1 MNILKKEEN
10 KMRRNL
16 DEILDYERCKKR
28 TEKSRYFTEIF
39 FEKYPTKYKEL
50 LENYESVDFL
60 KNTVCKYID
69 NYGFEDYVV
78 IYNLELKN
86 ERIEKEYN
94 TITDIIEEMEEDLED
109 YKNSKFK
116 DSNKDEIE
124 QIEYNLKI
132 IPKIEDMIPIYGES
146 GVYYFIF
153 NKITGAIEYIEVG
166 DMYFKNE
173 KLASSFDEF
182 IENLYIREEEKKPY
196 TAEDVIQVR
205 RIVESM
211 ERYAE
216 QYDKEKERNK
226 NKK

>member
-1 MNILKKEEN
+1 MK
-10 KMRRNL
+10 RRNL

-28 TEKSRYFTEIF
+28 TEKSRYFTEKF
-39 FEKYPTKYKEL
+39 FEKYPTKYREL
-50 LENYESVDFL
+50 LEDYELVDFL
-60 KNTVCKYID
+60 QNTVCKYI
-69 NYGFEDYVV
+69 NKYKKEDYVV

-216 QYDKEKERNK
+216 QYDKEKEKNK

>member
-1 MNILKKEEN
+1 MSK
-10 KMRRNL
+10 RNL

-28 TEKSRYFTEIF
+28 IEKSRYFTEIF

-153 NKITGAIEYIEVG
+153 NKITGAIEYIEAG

-216 QYDKEKERNK
+216 QYDKEKEKNK

>member
-1 MNILKKEEN
+1 MNK
-10 KMRRNL
+10 RNL

-182 IENLYIREEEKKPY
+182 IENLYIREEGKKSY

-216 QYDKEKERNK
+216 QYDKEKEKNK

>member
-1 MNILKKEEN
+1 MSK
-10 KMRRNL
+10 RNL

-211 ERYAE
+211 ERYWTIW
-216 QYDKEKERNK
+216 
-226 NKK
+226 

>member
-1 MNILKKEEN
+1 MNK
-10 KMRRNL
+10 RNL

-28 TEKSRYFTEIF
+28 TEKSRYFTEKF
-39 FEKYPTKYKEL
+39 FEKYPMKYREI
-50 LENYESVDFL
+50 LEKYDEIYFVNDIA
-60 KNTVCKYID
+60 CKYI
-69 NYGFEDYVV
+69 NKYGKEDYTY
-78 IYNLELKN
+78 IYLGIKLKN

-173 KLASSFDEF
+173 KLASSFDEL

-196 TAEDVIQVR
+196 TVEDVIQVR

-216 QYDKEKERNK
+216 QYDKEKEKNK

>member
-1 MNILKKEEN
+1 MNK
-10 KMRRNL
+10 RNL

-116 DSNKDEIE
+116 DTNKDEIE

-216 QYDKEKERNK
+216 QYDKEKEKNK

>member
-1 MNILKKEEN
+1 MK
-10 KMRRNL
+10 RRNL

-50 LENYESVDFL
+50 LENCESVDFL

-216 QYDKEKERNK
+216 QYDKEKEKNK

>member
-1 MNILKKEEN
+1 MSK
-10 KMRRNL
+10 RNL

-39 FEKYPTKYKEL
+39 FEKYPTKYREL
-50 LENYESVDFL
+50 LENYDEIYFVND
-60 KNTVCKYID
+60 TTCKYI
-69 NYGFEDYVV
+69 NKYGKEDYTY
-78 IYNLELKN
+78 IYLGIKLEN

-94 TITDIIEEMEEDLED
+94 VITDIIEEIEEDLED
-109 YKNSKFK
+109 CKNSKFK
-116 DSNKDEIE
+116 DSYKDDIE
-124 QIEYNLKI
+124 QLEKDLEIFPN
-132 IPKIEDMIPIYGES
+132 IEDMIPIYGES
-146 GVYYFIF
+146 GVYYIYF
-153 NKITGAIEYIEVG
+153 NKITGGIELIDLG
-166 DMYFKNE
+166 DMDFRNK

-216 QYDKEKERNK
+216 QYDKEKEKNK

>member
-1 MNILKKEEN
+1 MSK
-10 KMRRNL
+10 RNL

-216 QYDKEKERNK
+216 QYDKEKEKNK

>member
-69 NYGFEDYVV
+69 NYGFEHYVV

-94 TITDIIEEMEEDLED
+94 VITDIIEEIEEDLED

-116 DSNKDEIE
+116 DSYKDDIE
-124 QIEYNLKI
+124 QLEKDLEIFPN
-132 IPKIEDMIPIYGES
+132 IEDMIPIYGES

-216 QYDKEKERNK
+216 QYDKEKEKNK

>member
-1 MNILKKEEN
+1 MK
-10 KMRRNL
+10 RRNL

-28 TEKSRYFTEIF
+28 TEKSRYFTEKF
-39 FEKYPTKYKEL
+39 FEKYPTKYREL
-50 LENYESVDFL
+50 LEDYELVDFL
-60 KNTVCKYID
+60 QNTVCKYI
-69 NYGFEDYVV
+69 NKYKKEDYVV

-94 TITDIIEEMEEDLED
+94 VITDIIEEIEEDLED

-116 DSNKDEIE
+116 DSYKDDIE
-124 QIEYNLKI
+124 QLEKDLEIFPN
-132 IPKIEDMIPIYGES
+132 IEDMIPIYGES
-146 GVYYFIF
+146 GVYYIYF
-153 NKITGAIEYIEVG
+153 NKITGGIELIDLG
-166 DMYFKNE
+166 DMDFRNK
-173 KLASSFDEF
+173 KLASNFDEF

-196 TAEDVIQVR
+196 TAEDVIQAR

-216 QYDKEKERNK
+216 QYDKEKKNNK

>member
-1 MNILKKEEN
+1 MK
-10 KMRRNL
+10 RRNL

-216 QYDKEKERNK
+216 QYDKEKEKNK

>member
-1 MNILKKEEN
+1 MSK
-10 KMRRNL
+10 RNL

-94 TITDIIEEMEEDLED
+94 VITDIIEEIEEDLED

-116 DSNKDEIE
+116 DSYKDDIE
-124 QIEYNLKI
+124 QLEKDLEIFPN
-132 IPKIEDMIPIYGES
+132 IEDMIPIYGES

>member
-16 DEILDYERCKKR
+16 DEILDYEKCKKR
-28 TEKSRYFTEIF
+28 TEKSRYFTEKF
-39 FEKYPTKYKEL
+39 FEKYPMKYREI
-50 LENYESVDFL
+50 LEKYDKIYFL
-60 KNTVCKYID
+60 NDVVCKYAD
-69 NYGFEDYVV
+69 KYGKVDYMYV
-78 IYNLELKN
+78 YLSLNLEN

-146 GVYYFIF
+146 GIYYLIF

-182 IENLYIREEEKKPY
+182 IENLYVKDDEGKNYQDLIQAREVRKAIEDAVE
-196 TAEDVIQVR
+196 AED
-205 RIVESM
+205 E
-211 ERYAE
+211 E
-216 QYDKEKERNK
+216 
-226 NKK
+226 

>member
-94 TITDIIEEMEEDLED
+94 VITDIIEEIEEDLED

-116 DSNKDEIE
+116 DSYKDDIE
-124 QIEYNLKI
+124 QLEKDLEIFPN
-132 IPKIEDMIPIYGES
+132 IEDMIPIYGES

-182 IENLYIREEEKKPY
+182 IENLYIRKEEKKPY

>member
-1 MNILKKEEN
+1 MSK
-10 KMRRNL
+10 RNL

-146 GVYYFIF
+146 GIYYLIF

-216 QYDKEKERNK
+216 QYDKEKEKNK

>member
-1 MNILKKEEN
+1 MSK
-10 KMRRNL
+10 RNL

-28 TEKSRYFTEIF
+28 IEKSRYFTEIF

-216 QYDKEKERNK
+216 QYDKEKEKNK

>member
-1 MNILKKEEN
+1 MSK
-10 KMRRNL
+10 RNL

-28 TEKSRYFTEIF
+28 TEKSRYFTEKF
-39 FEKYPTKYKEL
+39 FEKYPMKYREI
-50 LENYESVDFL
+50 LEKYDKIYFL
-60 KNTVCKYID
+60 NDVACKYTD
-69 NYGFEDYVV
+69 KYGKVDYMYV
-78 IYNLELKN
+78 YLSLNLEN

-146 GVYYFIF
+146 GIYYLIF

-182 IENLYIREEEKKPY
+182 IENLYIRKEEKKPY

>member
-1 MNILKKEEN
+1 MSK
-10 KMRRNL
+10 RNL

-39 FEKYPTKYKEL
+39 FEKYPTKYREL
-50 LENYESVDFL
+50 LEDYELVDFL
-60 KNTVCKYID
+60 QNTVCKYI
-69 NYGFEDYVV
+69 NKYKKEDYVV

-94 TITDIIEEMEEDLED
+94 VITDIIEEIEEDLED

-116 DSNKDEIE
+116 DSYKDDIE
-124 QIEYNLKI
+124 QLEKDLEIFPN
-132 IPKIEDMIPIYGES
+132 IEDMIPIYGES
-146 GVYYFIF
+146 GVYYIYF
-153 NKITGAIEYIEVG
+153 NKITGGIELIDLG
-166 DMYFKNE
+166 DMDFRNK
-173 KLASSFDEF
+173 KLALSFDEF
-182 IENLYIREEEKKPY
+182 IENLYIREEEKKSY

-216 QYDKEKERNK
+216 QYDKEKEKNK

>member
-1 MNILKKEEN
+1 MSK
-10 KMRRNL
+10 RNL

-28 TEKSRYFTEIF
+28 IEKSRYFTEIF

-50 LENYESVDFL
+50 LENYESVYFL

-216 QYDKEKERNK
+216 QYDKEKEKNK

>member
-1 MNILKKEEN
+1 
-10 KMRRNL
+10 
-16 DEILDYERCKKR
+16 
-28 TEKSRYFTEIF
+28 
-39 FEKYPTKYKEL
+39 
-50 LENYESVDFL
+50 
-60 KNTVCKYID
+60 
-69 NYGFEDYVV
+69 
-78 IYNLELKN
+78 
-86 ERIEKEYN
+86 
-94 TITDIIEEMEEDLED
+94 
-109 YKNSKFK
+109 
-116 DSNKDEIE
+116 
-124 QIEYNLKI
+124 
-132 IPKIEDMIPIYGES
+132 MIPIYGES

-216 QYDKEKERNK
+216 QYDKEKEKNK

>member
-1 MNILKKEEN
+1 MSKK
-10 KMRRNL
+10 NL

-94 TITDIIEEMEEDLED
+94 TITDIIEEMEEDLDD

-116 DSNKDEIE
+116 DTNKDEIE

-153 NKITGAIEYIEVG
+153 NKMTGAIEYIEVG

-216 QYDKEKERNK
+216 QYDKEKEKNK

>member
-1 MNILKKEEN
+1 MK
-10 KMRRNL
+10 RRNL

-50 LENYESVDFL
+50 LENYERVDFL
-60 KNTVCKYID
+60 RNTVCKYID

-216 QYDKEKERNK
+216 QYDKEKEKNK